1 MSNYRNDVGGL
12 PPGANETYY
21 NILIKNNNVA
31 TGISAPAIPIT
42 FQETRSNP
50 YINPANDYYM
60 SVIAF
65 EVDTQAV
72 PVFICDAVPGSTDKQ
87 ATPYA
92 VTIQSGSSTLPSPTT
107 VIWVPEDSTAVS
119 PPVPVPDN
127 YDNYEYYYSY
137 TFNHFLNLVNTAI
150 ATAYS
155 TAGGSVK
162 APFLQ
167 LVNGQVSLVANKAE
181 FESASTSPVIPTPT
195 FTLYFNTIL
204 FNLFSSLN
212 AKKIYIVN
220 KPAANY
226 QIFFYAYPDNSNVK
240 PVYQNLSTVP
250 PSNPYNAIFND
261 CEYSPFPFWNPV
273 DSIVFQTQQ
282 LTIVPELIAK
292 PVAYGPNNL
301 ENVGTNADSYYVL
314 TDFASPLLTG
324 TEYKPN
330 ISYLPKAEF
339 RLAELYGEGALNSI
353 YINVSWKD
361 KFGLLHPLLLE
372 VGGTAYIKIMFR
384 KKTYYTTK

>member
-72 PVFICDAVPGSTDKQ
+72 PVFICDAVPGSNDRT

-92 VTIQSGSSTLPSPTT
+92 VTIQSGSSTLPNPTT
-107 VIWVPEDSTAVS
+107 VIWVPEDSTTVL
-119 PPVPVPDN
+119 PPLPVPDN
-127 YDNYEYYYSY
+127 YDNYEYYFSY
-137 TFNHFLNLVNTAI
+137 TFNHFLILVNTAI
-150 ATAYS
+150 ATAYT
-155 TAGGSVK
+155 TAGGLNK
-162 APFLQ
+162 PPFLQ
-167 LVNGQVSLVANKAE
+167 LVNGQVSLVASLSE
-181 FESASTSPVIPTPT
+181 FQSASVAPVIPTPP

-212 AKKIYIVN
+212 AKIVSIVN

-226 QIFFYAYPDNSNVK
+226 QMFFYAYPDLSNVK
-240 PVYQNLSTVP
+240 PVQTDLSTVP
-250 PSNPYNAIFND
+250 PSVSYDAIYNN

-273 DSIVFQTQQ
+273 DTIVFQTQQ

-292 PVAYGPNNL
+292 PVAYGPNNR
-301 ENVGTNADSYYVL
+301 ENIGTNAESYYVL
-314 TDFASPLLTG
+314 TDFATPLVSG
-324 TEYKPN
+324 TEYKPG
-330 ISYLPKAEF
+330 ISYVPQAEF

-353 YINVSWKD
+353 NINVSWKD

-384 KKTYYTTK
+384 KKTYYSTK